1 MTDQP
6 KEEQDVS
13 RPKAKASI
21 RLARAV
27 QQGWAEARTIIVGA
41 LAFVSAFLWRDLIKY
56 GVDTL
61 KETKMSKIPGWV
73 ASLVVA
79 ILFTTL
85 TVIIILLANRETTTT
100 KTLPAPDQND
110 LVSVIRLLFFQRTQN
125 KYLHVFVHRFRLVQR
140 LRLPDDPIPP
150 PRPVP
155 KLDRL
160 VLLGNIERQPQ
171 TRRRRRRPGE
181 VASLFV
187 VRTAFGI

>member
-13 RPKAKASI
+13 RPKAKASV
-21 RLARAV
+21 RLVRAV

-61 KETKMSKIPGWV
+61 KETKMSRIPGWV

-85 TVIIILLANRETTTT
+85 TVIIILLAKSGHDDDKN
-100 KTLPAPDQND
+100 AP
-110 LVSVIRLLFFQRTQN
+110 STRLGQMT
-125 KYLHVFVHRFRLVQR
+125 
-140 LRLPDDPIPP
+140 
-150 PRPVP
+150 
-155 KLDRL
+155 
-160 VLLGNIERQPQ
+160 
-171 TRRRRRRPGE
+171 
-181 VASLFV
+181 
-187 VRTAFGI
+187 